1 MIHAL
6 YKEVE
11 NLACN
16 RHRLGGEYHF
26 IDTIQSNEVEDMVQ
40 QPPTV
45 EIGGYDEI
53 PTDPPSCS
61 KVSGSNEEYVA
72 ITN

>member
-11 NLACN
+11 NLAC
-16 RHRLGGEYHF
+16 RQQHLRGEYIIHG
-26 IDTIQSNEVEDMVQ
+26 NEVEDMVP

-45 EIGGYDEI
+45 ETRGYDEI
-53 PTDPPSCS
+53 PRDPPSSRICF
-61 KVSGSNEEYVA
+61 
-72 ITN
+72 